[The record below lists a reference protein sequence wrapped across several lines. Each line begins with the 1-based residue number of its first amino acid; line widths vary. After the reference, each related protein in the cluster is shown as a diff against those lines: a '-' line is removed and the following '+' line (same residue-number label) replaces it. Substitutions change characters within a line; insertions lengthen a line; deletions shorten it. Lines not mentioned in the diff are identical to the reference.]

1 MDVLRDLIGYRTSIW
16 MFYGFLFATE
26 LLYGCFMGSH
36 WLQNFYSIWMFYGF
50 SLATELLYVLRDLI
64 GCYIFYR
71 CFTSS
76 HWLQHLVITLA
87 HFCRHFKIDYL
98 FLGATFF
105 STYLCPF
112 LDVCVV
118 AVTFTLFK
126 SLPQRKSAN

>member
-1 MDVLRDLIGYRTSIW
+1 M
-16 MFYGFLFATE
+16 ATE
-26 LLYGCFMGSH
+26 LLYGCFTGSYL
-36 WLQNFYSIWMFYGF
+36 LQNFYMDVLWVLIGYRTSIWMFYGF

-76 HWLQHLVITLA
+76 HWLQHLDITLA

>member
-1 MDVLRDLIGYRTSIW
+1 MDVLWVLIGYRT
-16 MFYGFLFATE
+16 
-26 LLYGCFMGSH
+26 
-36 WLQNFYSIWMFYGF
+36 SIWMFYGF

-87 HFCRHFKIDYL
+87 QFCRHFKIEYL

-112 LDVCVV
+112 LDVCDFYLVQV
-118 AVTFTLFK
+118 PATKEKRELNFIYIVH
-126 SLPQRKSAN
+126 SN